1 MKLKDLLADS
11 LQLTPATKYSEPVSS
26 TVTTPT
32 NSSEVEFKE
41 GLVEKFLEIKNK
53 EKELDEAKNA
63 LFDFDDNDEI
73 DGESK
78 VIENIE
84 GEVEQAED
92 SPVAENILSQVEESL
107 ENKNNIRE
115 ILEQIDKTKDN
126 DTGIEIEVKMKV
138 PESKDKSVE
147 VENENKT
154 DLILKLNEIKQ
165 KEEEIASAKTSIL
178 TELELNSPLQ
188 NNSQSN
194 EEELF
199 TDSPEKDA
207 SIRELTDEIEDIKSR
222 GLDLQ
227 EVKTTESEME
237 ESTNGTEGNDV
248 EEIRILLKQ
257 EKETDPEETTKT
269 DISSTTSPLESG
281 QTDSDL
287 SEDEL
292 KKIRIVLDVKE
303 DGNNVTENSSVNTDD
318 DKNTIKTST

>member
-1 MKLKDLLADS
+1 M
-11 LQLTPATKYSEPVSS
+11 
-26 TVTTPT
+26 
-32 NSSEVEFKE
+32 
-41 GLVEKFLEIKNK
+41 EKFLEIKNK

-84 GEVEQAED
+84 GEVDKAED

-107 ENKNNIRE
+107 ENKNNIRQ

-126 DTGIEIEVKMKV
+126 DTGIEIEVKLKV

-147 VENENKT
+147 VDNDNKT

-188 NNSQSN
+188 NSSQSN
-194 EEELF
+194 EEEVSA
-199 TDSPEKDA
+199 DSPEKDA
-207 SIRELTDEIEDIKSR
+207 SIRELTDEIEDIKGR

-281 QTDSDL
+281 QTESDM

-303 DGNNVTENSSVNTDD
+303 DGNNVTDNSSVNTDD
-318 DKNTIKTST
+318 DKNTIKSST